1 MLMLGAIS
9 NCYNKGEVENNGCG
23 YAASDTNIGTAAGI
37 AGANQLGNVVN
48 CYNKG
53 TIKSLPSAED
63 QRGSIAGGVI
73 GLNYGNITNAYNE
86 GSIITNG
93 NSYVTIGGIVAW
105 EYSHTANRYIN
116 YVYNIGK
123 LNEEQSQNENSVARG
138 GVLGVSTSSKALWSN
153 FFWLEGTG
161 AIHSLGTATGE
172 DPTKYTSEQIKNL
185 ISSGSL
191 LDTDWATD
199 SNINN
204 GYPHLKA
211 FDDTNIWLRD
221 SKNDGDPYL
230 KENLP
235 Q

>member
-9 NCYNKGEVENNGCG
+9 NCYNKGEVENNGCR
-23 YAASDTNIGTAAGI
+23 YATSTANIGMAAGI

-63 QRGSIAGGVI
+63 QRGSIAGGVV
-73 GLNYGNITNAYNE
+73 GANYGNIGNTYNG

-105 EYSHTANRYIN
+105 EHPTSTTRYIN

-123 LNEEQSQNENSVARG
+123 LNEEQSQNENSVVRG
-138 GVLGVSTSSKALWSN
+138 GVLGLAGSKGAIWTN
-153 FFWLEGTG
+153 FYWLESTGATWAAGGGTG
-161 AIHSLGTATGE
+161 D
-172 DPTKYTSEQIKNL
+172 DPSRYTSEQIKNL
-185 ISSGSL
+185 ISSGGL
-191 LDTDWATD
+191 PDTDWATD
-199 SNINN
+199 SNINS
-204 GYPHLKA
+204 GYPHLKV
-211 FDDTNIWLRD
+211 FDDTSIWLRD
-221 SKNDGDPYL
+221 NKNDGDPYL